1 MQKGEAMETKSLF
14 ERLGGS
20 QGIAEL
26 VDEVASRHLDNPV
39 INARFRPYLEQPQKL
54 QDLKTHLGRFLE
66 LGSGG
71 PQRYT
76 GRDMKSAHK
85 GMNISPAEYM
95 AATDDIVN
103 AMVKVGIDEQ
113 ARKDVLAIV
122 WSLKGDIIQV

>member
-1 MQKGEAMETKSLF
+1 METKSLF

-20 QGIAEL
+20 PGIERI
-26 VDEVASRHLDNPV
+26 VDEVASRHLDNPA
-39 INARFRPYLEQPQKL
+39 IKARFRPYLDNPQKL
-54 QDLKTHLGRFLE
+54 QDLKGHLARFLE

-76 GRDMKSAHK
+76 GRDMKGAHR

-95 AATDDIVN
+95 AATDDIVEALVRN
-103 AMVKVGIDEQ
+103 GIDEET
-113 ARKDVLAIV
+113 RKDVLAIV